1 MSRVYIG
8 GKLRPPSITSDH
20 LSRRRL
26 AERFLAAPGA
36 RLTVLRAPSGFGK
49 TMLMAECR
57 EALAARGLRT
67 AWLALDNG
75 DNDASRFSTG
85 LMAALAELGIEPPEG
100 DGGGGEGWLALLDRL
115 ARHPTAFALFLDD
128 FEFVSDDAV
137 LSLVRELIQAFPPGA
152 RLVVGSR
159 TPPDLGLGRLR
170 AQGLLQEFDAGDL
183 RFSGP
188 ETTEFLTRARGLRLA
203 AEDLARLQDKTE
215 GWPAAV
221 RLASIALERQGEA
234 SDFVARF
241 SGSDGAVAEYLAED
255 VLSAQPPERVQF
267 LLRTSILP
275 RLDPGL
281 CDALHPPGGSA
292 AILEALAAGN
302 VLLTPDDG
310 AYRYHSLFASFL
322 RAQLDRRMPQEK
334 PALHRAAA
342 RWYLAAGRAAP
353 AIDHAIEGGDMALA
367 ADLLSQHA
375 RGFLEQGRM
384 RLLTRWFDAL
394 DARAFEGRPEL
405 HLIRAWALCFTR
417 GPRATGE
424 LLDATGIEAD
434 PREQIAAE
442 ARAARILVLSIS
454 DDYPAAAALAR
465 EAMDGPRLDS
475 RYAAASLANSL
486 ATVFLGV
493 GAFDDARRALLEVR
507 REVGGSERQAG
518 FSALFADAT
527 EGIIDWLEGRMRDAG
542 ARFRLALA
550 AGRDDPLSRNG
561 VNAWA
566 AMLHAISL
574 YERNDLRRAAHLFH
588 LHLPTTR
595 DLGLVDHTIIGHV
608 MLSRIADGDGD
619 ADAAMGLLGELEHH
633 AERRGLPRV
642 AASARLERAR
652 HLMLRGH
659 LDEAREQLRRA
670 DDPDV
675 WRRVAALRLRA
686 NDTEY
691 PEVGRVRLALHEGRA
706 AEALPILRREIAAAA
721 ASGRHRRALHLR
733 LLAGA
738 AHHGA
743 GEYETAAAWLERP
756 LADAAREGA
765 MRMIL
770 DEGEPLAEAIRAVAN
785 RRAALG
791 AGGAAR
797 DPHFRAW
804 LEDLTAAMAPPR
816 RAPAGQDAPEPM
828 LSAPIEALTPKERE
842 VLRLLSEGLPNAT
855 IASRLGVS
863 DSTVRTH
870 LRSINSKLDARN
882 RTQAVAVARRMGVLA

>member
-57 EALAARGLRT
+57 EALAAQGLRT
-67 AWLALDNG
+67 AWLALDNA
-75 DNDASRFSTG
+75 DNDASRFSAG
-85 LMAALAELGIEPPEG
+85 LAQALAELGVEAPESEG
-100 DGGGGEGWLALLDRL
+100 AEGWLALLDRL
-115 ARHPTAFALFLDD
+115 ARHPAAFALFLDD
-128 FEFVSDDAV
+128 FEFISDDAV
-137 LSLVRELIQAFPPGA
+137 LSLVRELIGAFPPGA

-188 ETTEFLTRARGLRLA
+188 ETAEFLTRARGLRLA

-221 RLASIALERQGEA
+221 RLASIALERQGEG

-255 VLSAQPPERVQF
+255 VLAAQSPERVRF
-267 LLRTSILP
+267 LLRTSILR

-292 AILEALAAGN
+292 AILDALAAGN

-310 AYRYHSLFASFL
+310 AFRYHSLFASFL
-322 RAQLDRRMPQEK
+322 RAQLARRMPAEL
-334 PALHRAAA
+334 PGLHRAAA
-342 RWYLAAGRAAP
+342 RWYLAQGRPAP
-353 AIDHAIEGGDMALA
+353 AIDHAIEGGDAAFAAELLA
-367 ADLLSQHA
+367 AHA

-394 DARAFEGRPEL
+394 DPAAFAGRPEL

-417 GPRATGE
+417 GPQATAE

-434 PREQIAAE
+434 PHPQIAAE

-454 DDYPAAAALAR
+454 DDYPAAARLAR
-465 EAMDGPRLDS
+465 QALDGPRLES

-493 GAFDDARRALLEVR
+493 GAFDDARRALLDAR
-507 REVGGSERQAG
+507 REVGGIADQAG
-518 FSALFADAT
+518 FNALFADAT

-561 VNAWA
+561 GNAWA
-566 AMLHAISL
+566 ALLHATSL
-574 YERNDLRRAAHLFH
+574 YERDDLRRAAHLFH
-588 LHLPTTR
+588 LHLPTAR
-595 DLGLVDHTIIGHV
+595 DLGLVDHMINGHV
-608 MLSRIADGDGD
+608 ALSRIADGDGD
-619 ADAAMGLLGELEHH
+619 VETAMGLLGELEHL
-633 AERRGLPRV
+633 AERRALPRV

-652 HLMLRGH
+652 QLAGRGH
-659 LDEAREQLRRA
+659 LDAAREQLERA
-670 DDPDV
+670 DDGEV
-675 WRRVAALRLRA
+675 WARVAALRLRA

-691 PEVGRVRLALHEGRA
+691 IEVGRVRQALHEGRP

-738 AHHGA
+738 AHHAEGD
-743 GEYETAAAWLERP
+743 YETAAAWSGRSP
-756 LADAAREGA
+756 T
-765 MRMIL
+765 
-770 DEGEPLAEAIRAVAN
+770 
-785 RRAALG
+785 RRG
-791 AGGAAR
+791 RGRCG
-797 DPHFRAW
+797 
-804 LEDLTAAMAPPR
+804 
-816 RAPAGQDAPEPM
+816 
-828 LSAPIEALTPKERE
+828 
-842 VLRLLSEGLPNAT
+842 
-855 IASRLGVS
+855 
-863 DSTVRTH
+863 
-870 LRSINSKLDARN
+870 
-882 RTQAVAVARRMGVLA
+882 